1 VVAIEAE
8 LVGLRHVMDACKRDR
23 KDELVQKRHVKRG
36 FVIIQRILN
45 TCRGN
50 LSADA
55 VREIADIAGCLG
67 FKDLAKAVEDIGD
80 EEGAGGGDGDG
91 KKKDKKDKKVGIRF
105 RPLRGPHVACAHVFS
120 WGISGGG
127 GRGIGEFSI
136 AYCDENRTCFCLH
149 CAAGRLAD
157 RLPGG
162 LIDWLIGCTGD

>member
-1 VVAIEAE
+1 
-8 LVGLRHVMDACKRDR
+8 MDACKRDR

-80 EEGAGGGDGDG
+80 EEGAGGDGDG
-91 KKKDKKDKKVGIRF
+91 KKKDKKDKKV
-105 RPLRGPHVACAHVFS
+105 
-120 WGISGGG
+120 
-127 GRGIGEFSI
+127 
-136 AYCDENRTCFCLH
+136 
-149 CAAGRLAD
+149 
-157 RLPGG
+157 
-162 LIDWLIGCTGD
+162 

>member
-1 VVAIEAE
+1 
-8 LVGLRHVMDACKRDR
+8 MDACKRDR

-80 EEGAGGGDGDG
+80 EEGAGGDGDG
-91 KKKDKKDKKVGIRF
+91 KKKDKKDKKVGIRI
-105 RPLRGPHVACAHVFS
+105 RPLRGLHVARAHVFP
-120 WGISGGG
+120 WGMSGGG
-127 GRGIGEFSI
+127 GGRRIGEVLDSVLRCDCAFVYI
-136 AYCDENRTCFCLH
+136 AW
-149 CAAGRLAD
+149 LAD
-157 RLPGG
+157 
-162 LIDWLIGCTGD
+162 WLTHCLVG